1 MLEAIFQKKC
11 TELKSAF
18 VQKIT
23 SADIEFETE
32 LRVLDGILV
41 ETLIRTIDEEIIR
54 MTVENME
61 AQKKK
66 CAKRYDKILLDFENS
81 IMDEKLSNMQ
91 GSKIYI
97 NSLKSMES
105 EAKVYDST
113 IIDEFI
119 WKEVRKNFTDT
130 VVGL

>member
-1 MLEAIFQKKC
+1 MRVFL
-11 TELKSAF
+11 
-18 VQKIT
+18 QKIIST
-23 SADIEFETE
+23 EKEFEAE
-32 LRVLDGILV
+32 FRVLDGILV
-41 ETLIRTIDEEIIR
+41 GTLIRTIDEEIIR
-54 MTVENME
+54 MNVEIME

-97 NSLKSMES
+97 NSLNIMES
-105 EAKVYDST
+105 EAKIYDSAL
-113 IIDEFI
+113 IDEFM
-119 WKEVRKNFTDT
+119 WKEVETHFTDI

>member
-23 SADIEFETE
+23 STDKEFETE
-32 LRVLDGILV
+32 VRVLDGILV

-54 MTVENME
+54 MAVENME

-81 IMDEKLSNMQ
+81 IMDEKLSNMH
-91 GSKIYI
+91 GSKIYT
-97 NSLKSMES
+97 NSLKIMES
-105 EAKVYDST
+105 EAKIYDST
-113 IIDEFI
+113 LIDEFI
-119 WKEVRKNFTDT
+119 WKEVEKHFTDI
-130 VVGL
+130 VVGP

>member
-11 TELKSAF
+11 TELKNAF
-18 VQKIT
+18 FKKIIST
-23 SADIEFETE
+23 EEEFEAE
-32 LRVLDGILV
+32 FYVLDGILV
-41 ETLIRTIDEEIIR
+41 GTLIRTIDEEIIR
-54 MTVENME
+54 MNVENME

-81 IMDEKLSNMQ
+81 IMDEKLSNIQ
-91 GSKIYI
+91 GSKVYI
-97 NSLKSMES
+97 NSLKIMES

>member
-1 MLEAIFQKKC
+1 
-11 TELKSAF
+11 
-18 VQKIT
+18 
-23 SADIEFETE
+23 
-32 LRVLDGILV
+32 
-41 ETLIRTIDEEIIR
+41 

-113 IIDEFI
+113 LIDEFI
-119 WKEVRKNFTDT
+119 WKEVEKNFTDT

>member
-11 TELKSAF
+11 TELKNAF
-18 VQKIT
+18 VQKII
-23 SADIEFETE
+23 SADKEFETE
-32 LRVLDGILV
+32 VRVLNGILLG
-41 ETLIRTIDEEIIR
+41 TIIKTIDEEIIR
-54 MTVENME
+54 MSVENIE

-66 CAKRYDKILLDFENS
+66 CAERYDKILLDFENS
-81 IMDEKLSNMQ
+81 IMDETSSNMH

-105 EAKVYDST
+105 EAKVYDSNR
-113 IIDEFI
+113 IDEFI
-119 WKEVRKNFTDT
+119 WKEVEKNFTDT